1 MHYGTI
7 NELSVQYLLI
17 VSMKKQT
24 LFQVIFCLIITLCYG
39 CLESKKNK
47 ISNKKPTPKLIV
59 RDYLHL
65 NNGRPAGIIRVECK
79 DCKLIY
85 IIDNEKEEFDIK
97 NGSID
102 KFFYPKKNA
111 VLSSS
116 IKSNLNQMIRIIV
129 FDPNGN
135 IVHNELSSFKANS
148 LNQNEYKVSFIQ
160 KPTSIMIKT
169 FAKN

>member
-1 MHYGTI
+1 MK
-7 NELSVQYLLI
+7 NQYL
-17 VSMKKQT
+17 
-24 LFQVIFCLIITLCYG
+24 FEVIFCLIITLCYG
-39 CLESKKNK
+39 CSESKKNK
-47 ISNKKPTPKLIV
+47 ISNKKSTPKLIV

-79 DCKLIY
+79 DCKLSY
-85 IIDNEKEEFDIK
+85 IINNKKEEFDIK

-102 KFFYPKKNA
+102 KFFYPKKNTILA
-111 VLSSS
+111 TS

-135 IVHNELSSFKANS
+135 IVDNELNSFKANS
-148 LNQNEYKVSFIQ
+148 LNRNEYKVSFIQ

-169 FAKN
+169 FVKN